1 MKKIEANL
9 SKPEEDVRIFIIRR
23 YLFST
28 RRTTSTVQF
37 AVFLSMIIGSILLCP
52 PITADLSAVLEIVLS
67 GTCVVPS
74 TKQTVKIKLARI
86 GNHQPS
92 QKRGRKS
99 KRWRRLRNVLE
110 KTGKE
115 ETKI

>member
-1 MKKIEANL
+1 M
-9 SKPEEDVRIFIIRR
+9 
-23 YLFST
+23 
-28 RRTTSTVQF
+28 TSTVQF
-37 AVFLSMIIGSILLCP
+37 VGFTFMIIGSILLYQ
-52 PITADLSAVLEIVLS
+52 PITEDWPTVLEIVLFE
-67 GTCVVPS
+67 TCASPS
-74 TKQTVKIKLARI
+74 TNQTIKIKVAGI

-99 KRWRRLRNVLE
+99 KRWRTLRDVLE